1 MFQSRKGRQSVEKHE
16 QEGEWGE
23 MVSEDIEEKGGLP
36 PVAENSG
43 HKGFFIHVFYIFHFM
58 KLNINKAICETIDG
72 KSKTNF

>member
-1 MFQSRKGRQSVEKHE
+1 MYQSRKGRQSVEKHE

-36 PVAENSG
+36 PVAENSS